1 MNISSSLDGAPA
13 VTAPGR
19 LPPMRPPDARLL
31 HRSSPTPSNLTIS
44 AEPVI
49 GVDTDA
55 AHALYAP
62 VATTAGFDDFYRSSR
77 PTIARA
83 LALSLGDADLAA
95 EATDEAM
102 TRAYERWSR
111 VATLDRPEAWVYRVA
126 SNWAMSIFRRRRL
139 SLHPFYDP
147 AVTDPATT
155 GDPAVHAAVAALDL
169 KHRSV
174 VVCRH
179 LLGWSVAETAIALGI
194 SEGTV
199 KSRLSRATTTL
210 RTRLHDLHAEDP
222 S

>member
-1 MNISSSLDGAPA
+1 MCIRD
-13 VTAPGR
+13 R
-19 LPPMRPPDARLL
+19 
-31 HRSSPTPSNLTIS
+31 
-44 AEPVI
+44 
-49 GVDTDA
+49 
-55 AHALYAP
+55 
-62 VATTAGFDDFYRSSR
+62 AGFDDFYRSAR

-83 LALSLGDADLAA
+83 LALSLGDADLAS

-155 GDPAVHAAVAALDL
+155 SDPAVHAAVAALDL

-179 LLGWSVAETAIALGI
+179 LLGWSVAETATALGI